1 MSNDVL
7 NEDIEQRNAIM
18 AAIIDS
24 SEDAI
29 ISKDLSGIIQ
39 SWNRAAERMFGY
51 KAAEIIGRHVSV
63 LIPEDRLP
71 EEDMIIS
78 SLKQGKRIEHYET
91 IRRTKTGEMLN
102 ISLTVSPI
110 RNSAGVV
117 TGASKIARDITKQK
131 QAEEFQK
138 RHTENLESINNTA
151 RAVAAEIEE
160 NKILQRITDDTTGLC
175 GAAFGAFFY
184 NKTDAT
190 GESFMLFAISG
201 APREAFEKFGMPRN
215 TAVFSPT
222 FKGEGTLRSDDI
234 TADPRYGKNSPHHG
248 MPKGH
253 LPVVSYLAVPVI
265 APSGG
270 VIGGLF
276 FGHPAKGKFT
286 ADHEGLI
293 QALAGIAA
301 VALEKA
307 RLYEEIKT
315 LNYQKDEFISF
326 ASHELKTPLTTIKG
340 YLELAGQSPD
350 KVNVFLP
357 KINKQADRLTAIIA
371 DLLDVSRIH
380 AGTLARIS
388 EPVNINNLIRESV
401 ETARAAW
408 PNHHFN
414 AEMPD
419 RELRLFVDG
428 QKLGQVF
435 LNLLTNA
442 AKFSAEGTEIIIESV
457 ELGDML
463 RISVTDKGIGI
474 EAEELDRIFGR
485 FYRVG
490 EKGPRTDGLGLGL
503 YISREIVEAHQGR
516 IWAESQVGKGSI
528 FTLEIPLKHQAN

>member
-1 MSNDVL
+1 MPDELL
-7 NEDIEQRNAIM
+7 NEDIEQKNAIM

-29 ISKDLSGIIQ
+29 ISKDLSGIIR

-51 KAAEIIGRHVSV
+51 KEADIIGSHISI
-63 LIPEDRLP
+63 LIPDDRRS

-78 SLKQGKRIEHYET
+78 NLKQGKRVEHYET
-91 IRRTKTGEMLN
+91 IRKTKTGEMLN

-110 RNSAGVV
+110 RNSAGVI

-131 QAEEFQK
+131 RAEELQK
-138 RHTENLESINNTA
+138 KNTENLESINKTT

-160 NKILQRITDDTTGLC
+160 EKILQLVTDDTTRLC

-184 NKTDAT
+184 NKKDAR
-190 GESFMLFAISG
+190 GESFMLFTLSG

-215 TAVFSPT
+215 TAVFSTT
-222 FKGEGTLRSDDI
+222 FNGVGILRSDDI

-253 LPVVSYLAVPVI
+253 LPVISYLAVPVI

-270 VIGGLF
+270 VIGGLL
-276 FGHPAKGKFT
+276 FGHPARGKFT
-286 ADHEGLI
+286 ADHEVLI
-293 QALAGIAA
+293 QTLAGIAA

-315 LNYQKDEFISF
+315 LNFKKDEFISF

-340 YLELAGQSPD
+340 YLELATHSPGM
-350 KVNVFLP
+350 VNVFLP
-357 KINKQADRLTAIIA
+357 KINKQADRLNAIIA
-371 DLLDVSRIH
+371 DLLDVSKIH
-380 AGTLARIS
+380 AGTLARIT

-401 ETARAAW
+401 ETARGAW
-408 PNHHFN
+408 PHHIFHI
-414 AEMPD
+414 EMPGN
-419 RELRLFVDG
+419 ELHLFVDA
-428 QKLGQVF
+428 QKLGQV
-435 LNLLTNA
+435 LINLLTNA
-442 AKFSAEGTEIIIESV
+442 AKFSPEKTEITIASV

-474 EAEELDRIFGR
+474 PVEELDRIFGR

-516 IWAESQVGKGSI
+516 IWATSEVGKGSV
-528 FTLEIPLKHQAN
+528 FTLEIPLRP